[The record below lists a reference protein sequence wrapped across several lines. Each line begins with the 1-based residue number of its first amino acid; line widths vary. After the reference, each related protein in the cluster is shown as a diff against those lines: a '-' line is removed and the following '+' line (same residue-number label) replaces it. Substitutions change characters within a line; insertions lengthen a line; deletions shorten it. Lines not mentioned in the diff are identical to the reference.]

1 MIGVIVMH
9 HTGRLRYSLPREP
22 LHGHSKRA
30 AAVRALRQDR
40 CEEEQGEGSI
50 MGPVSI
56 RMVPEQLNVVT
67 SGI

>member
-9 HTGRLRYSLPREP
+9 YTGTLRRPQPRKS
-22 LHGHSKRA
+22 LHGHIEGTRA
-30 AAVRALRQDR
+30 IRALQQGR

-56 RMVPEQLNVVT
+56 CMVPEQLNVVT